1 MKYKLVIVQ
10 VLCTIT
16 FLNNK
21 FINSLYYLQLIHLEV
36 KPAIK
41 KQIIRELKVLHECNF
56 AHIVGFYGAF
66 YR

>member
-1 MKYKLVIVQ
+1 MNVM
-10 VLCTIT
+10 
-16 FLNNK
+16 F
-21 FINSLYYLQLIHLEV
+21 QLIHLEV

-66 YR
+66 YRFVFIWISLYFSSKIV

>member
-1 MKYKLVIVQ
+1 MLLI
-10 VLCTIT
+10 L
-16 FLNNK
+16 F
-21 FINSLYYLQLIHLEV
+21 QLIHLEV

-66 YR
+66 YKLVYSLKYIT

>member
-1 MKYKLVIVQ
+1 MSLASIFSVKSYSNNN
-10 VLCTIT
+10 T
-16 FLNNK
+16 F
-21 FINSLYYLQLIHLEV
+21 ILQLIHLEV